1 MTLKEAA
8 VGLPREEWVLPGT
21 SQRRL
26 YGAETLDVAGW
37 PCPRGPGSLCCSDRK
52 LFRAASTLTQTLWSI
67 GS

>member
-26 YGAETLDVAGW
+26 YGAETLDVAGR

-52 LFRAASTLTQTLWSI
+52 LFRAASTLTQMLSSI